1 MAARRT
7 EARRVRRTPWVGLPP
22 LAVWLCRLQALALV
36 GGAIALL
43 VLSAT
48 SDVSTGAGFLAVDVI
63 VALAV
68 ATLLATVPKRPW
80 ARTPI
85 LLTELIA
92 VLVSTQLWSADRHAV
107 ALAVGIPALVLV
119 VTVVAASRAPRDG
132 GR

>member
-1 MAARRT
+1 
-7 EARRVRRTPWVGLPP
+7 